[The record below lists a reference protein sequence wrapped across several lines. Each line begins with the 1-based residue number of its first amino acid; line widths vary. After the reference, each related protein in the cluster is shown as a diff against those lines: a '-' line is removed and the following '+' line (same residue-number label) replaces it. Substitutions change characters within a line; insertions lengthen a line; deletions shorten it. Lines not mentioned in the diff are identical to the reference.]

1 MLDFKYLGWQGL
13 RDCGRKSNKFI
24 WWRDIKKVCGREDDI
39 WFDEMVEWKIR
50 DGSHT
55 RFWKD
60 RWSGSVSERLQ
71 HKFVRLFHNSKQ
83 KEECVEKM
91 DTWRNGRWV
100 LEFRWR
106 REWFQWED
114 QLVEEFFAL
123 VNNVNIEGLGEDNWI
138 WTFNPS
144 YNFTLKSTYITLQK
158 LKVGSNEEEVFKR
171 F

>member
-100 LEFRWR
+100 LEFVLSFLIGISGLWDSTKQC
-106 REWFQWED
+106 EKSLSSF
-114 QLVEEFFAL
+114 
-123 VNNVNIEGLGEDNWI
+123 EG
-138 WTFNPS
+138 
-144 YNFTLKSTYITLQK
+144 KH
-158 LKVGSNEEEVFKR
+158 
-171 F
+171 